1 MDGYREW
8 KPEQKLEEQYYKENQ
23 RENELWIT

>member
-8 KPEQKLEEQYYKENQ
+8 KPEQKLEEQYNKENQ
-23 RENELWIT
+23 RANELWIT